1 MSKSA
6 DKSVWVC
13 SHLPKKLTLKQ
24 TLLVGG
30 ASFAVSLLLKAFGSS
45 PNITESWGPTFSLK
59 SKPLI
64 ISLWEKVMRPFFLFT
79 KDYL

>member
-1 MSKSA
+1 MNKSA

-13 SHLPKKLTLKQ
+13 SHLPEKLTLKQ

-64 ISLWEKVMRPFFLFT
+64 
-79 KDYL
+79 